1 MRNSQTGIGL
11 SGLIMGA
18 VILIAVV
25 MLGLKL
31 APSYIEFF
39 TIKKAVQSIAMEK
52 RSASVAE
59 IRKAFDAR
67 AAVDDITTIK
77 GADLE
82 VTKEGGEI
90 VINASFRKE
99 VPLVGNL
106 GMYIN
111 FHASSKE

>member
-1 MRNSQTGIGL
+1 MRNSQTGISL

-18 VILIAVV
+18 AILIALAT
-25 MLGLKL
+25 LGMKL
-31 APSYIEFF
+31 LPSYLEFF
-39 TIKKAVQSIAMEK
+39 AIKKAVTSLAME
-52 RSASVAE
+52 RRGASVAD

-67 AAVDDITTIK
+67 AVVDDIHTIK

-99 VPLVGNL
+99 IPLAGNL

-111 FHASSKE
+111 FLASSKE